1 MSVLDASV
9 VLKWFVLESDSDK
22 AESLRSQYYL
32 GQRELVVPDLILYEI
47 PNALKFHPDF
57 SSTEIKQVIQTLFDI
72 DMEIITP
79 TQMLI
84 NKAIDIASENN
95 VTFYDATYFA
105 LAKDLKMDFITADEK
120 FYNKLIQNGL
130 KNVVLLKNLKT

>member
-1 MSVLDASV
+1 M
-9 VLKWFVLESDSDK
+9 
-22 AESLRSQYYL
+22 